1 MSFLGLLKL
10 LLDVFLKLFSG
21 KKPDSVLIT
30 IPHPEEP
37 PDYEAT
43 ADIDHLPVISDW
55 LLYWQ
60 VPAEYWLY
68 WQSAIDVQVYETYPD
83 YMIAWGVSPDAP
95 AFAWEQNGKRHIAIK
110 PAFLNKGVIAHEQA
124 HNSYALLTEE
134 QKSEFSTAYTPLKTT
149 DPFIKYLYSI
159 NPYGLTSDIEAHAE
173 IYRYLQGEIP
183 VELLK
188 YYPKLIEEEVDYV
201 WL

>member
-1 MSFLGLLKL
+1 MSFWELLKL
-10 LLDVFLKLFSG
+10 LLKVLLKLFSG
-21 KKPDSVLIT
+21 AKPEDEPLI
-30 IPHPEEP
+30 IPHPEEL

-43 ADIDHLPVISDW
+43 ADIEPLPIINDW

-60 VPAEYWLY
+60 VPTEYWLY

-95 AFAWEQNGKRHIAIK
+95 AFAWEADSKRHIAIK

-124 HNSYALLTEE
+124 HNSYALLTDEE
-134 QKSEFSTAYTPLKTT
+134 RAEFSLVYNQIKDT
-149 DPFIKYLYSI
+149 DPLIKYLYSI
-159 NPYGLTSDIEAHAE
+159 NPYGLTSDIEGHAE
-173 IYRYLQGEIP
+173 IFRYLQGEIP

-188 YYPKLIEEEVDYV
+188 YYPKLIKEVTDEV
-201 WL
+201 